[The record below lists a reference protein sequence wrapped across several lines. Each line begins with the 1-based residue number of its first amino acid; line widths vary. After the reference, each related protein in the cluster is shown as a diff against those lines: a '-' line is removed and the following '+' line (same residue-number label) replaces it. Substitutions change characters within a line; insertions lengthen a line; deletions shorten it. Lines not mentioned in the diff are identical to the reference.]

1 MQATSEGILKRNH
14 SLESKVPIK
23 SRKLKETIQ
32 MNQPTCDALDFPAS
46 HVEDLDR
53 GMKGDVFIPEKDPLE
68 ECLDL
73 TRKY

>member
-1 MQATSEGILKRNH
+1 MKRNH
-14 SLESKVPIK
+14 TFESKVPIK
-23 SRKLKETIQ
+23 SKIMKGTIQ
-32 MNQPTCDALDFPAS
+32 MSQSTCDALDFPAS

-73 TRKY
+73 NRKY